1 VIGVQ
6 RTRFIL
12 LPPLAALVA
21 GGVVS
26 CTFKTEQSAPGV
38 TQSVV
43 SAPKTATNQSRA
55 TAIDLPDALIFL
67 EEDRALIFDVRPG
80 FVYGFGH
87 IVGAVSWPKN
97 SFAQGLPSHE
107 PSIRQAIASGK
118 TVILYCTDA
127 ACPDARTV
135 ADQLVLRGHSVS
147 VLKGGYHA
155 WKEAG
160 MPIE

>member
-1 VIGVQ
+1 MNRVRRI
-6 RTRFIL
+6 RFSL

-21 GGVVS
+21 GGVGS
-26 CTFKTEQSAPGV
+26 CAYKVEPVVPGAV
-38 TQSVV
+38 QSVA
-43 SAPKTATNQSRA
+43 SKPKSLEKQARA
-55 TAIDLPDALIFL
+55 TAIDLPDALSL
-67 EEDRALIFDVRPG
+67 QEAGRALIFDVRPG

-87 IVGAVSWPKN
+87 ITGAASWPKN
-97 SFAQGLPSHE
+97 SFSQGLSAHE
-107 PSIRQAIASGK
+107 PSIREAIVTGK

-135 ADQLVLRGHSVS
+135 AEQLVLRGHSVS

>member
-1 VIGVQ
+1 VPITAQ
-6 RTRFIL
+6 SEAPT
-12 LPPLAALVA
+12 PQTVA
-21 GGVVS
+21 KQAS
-26 CTFKTEQSAPGV
+26 
-38 TQSVV
+38 
-43 SAPKTATNQSRA
+43 A
-55 TAIDLPDALIFL
+55 TAIELPDALTL
-67 EEDRALIFDVRPG
+67 QEEGRALMFDVRPG

-87 IVGAVSWPKN
+87 LVGAVSWPKN
-97 SFAQGLPSHE
+97 SFSQGLPTHE
-107 PSIRQAIASGK
+107 PTIREAIASGK

-135 ADQLVLRGHSVS
+135 AEWLVLRGHSVS